1 MNIAEQLYF
10 FSFFCII
17 YDILYLGDS
26 MDNDKE
32 KFKKI
37 IEDANSNLL
46 NNTLSLTASLNDLTR
61 KTNKAMES
69 FYPDMAE
76 AMKRHQQIEEIQ
88 EKRINIAFSD
98 MDYYISNNTVKDK
111 LELYLKYF
119 TRICYDPS
127 PLKDI
132 IIKRE
137 GEEFFNNFERY
148 FKDYNWYYNLVLRS
162 EKDYDLDDNLNI
174 MQKLDILKK
183 RDEEEKKR
191 KRELKDLLNKENEEE
206 QRKKRNGRIRDSI
219 KKEANI
225 SMGLIYYI
233 VTNEFHF
240 EKDEVMTIMN
250 SIDKKQELEKKI
262 ETIQINIDKTPSLV
276 KNTFSKSFQLKEKEL
291 RDLKVTVRELERKK
305 AQERVG
311 MSFNNIETLLKNA
324 DYQFCADMSLE
335 FQEKIKELR
344 RNFETNRERIPLNI
358 KKDDSLSFINSTN
371 PEYLQKIHLNNLLV
385 NAIRYYEF
393 VIQMCDDVF
402 AKKFEQSQSA
412 KNNSNISL

>member
-1 MNIAEQLYF
+1 MNN
-10 FSFFCII
+10 
-17 YDILYLGDS
+17 
-26 MDNDKE
+26 NDMAN
-32 KFKKI
+32 KI
-37 IEDANSNLL
+37 IEEATNNLINNALDMNS
-46 NNTLSLTASLNDLTR
+46 SLNDLS
-61 KTNKAMES
+61 KKVNDSMDSFFPKMAASME
-69 FYPDMAE
+69 
-76 AMKRHQQIEEIQ
+76 RHQQYKDTLRSKIDA
-88 EKRINIAFSD
+88 KFSD
-98 MDYYISNNTVKDK
+98 LDYCMANSHVKDK
-111 LELYLKYF
+111 LELYLRYF
-119 TRICYDPS
+119 TSVCYNTE
-127 PLKDI
+127 PLKDEI
-132 IIKRE
+132 IRRE
-137 GEEFFNNFERY
+137 GEEFFNNFDKY
-148 FKDYNWYYNLVLRS
+148 FQEYRKYYSSVSRRN
-162 EKDYDLDDNLNI
+162 YGLDDDLNI
-174 MQKLDILKK
+174 MDKLDILKK

-191 KRELKDLLNKENEEE
+191 KQELKDLLNKENEEE

-324 DYQFCADMSLE
+324 DYEFCADMSLE
-335 FQEKIKELR
+335 FQEKINELR

-371 PEYLQKIHLNNLLV
+371 PEYLQKIHFNNLLV